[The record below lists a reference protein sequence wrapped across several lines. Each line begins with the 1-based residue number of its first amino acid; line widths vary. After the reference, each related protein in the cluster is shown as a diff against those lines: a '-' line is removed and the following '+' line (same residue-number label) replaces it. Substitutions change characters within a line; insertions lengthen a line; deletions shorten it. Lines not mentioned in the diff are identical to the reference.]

1 MIDYS
6 YNYLRIHMLT
16 SLKQSLCQKQAE
28 VVKGLSHALR
38 IAILDFVKDGE
49 KCVCDIAEFVGGEQS
64 NVSRHLGVMVS
75 SGILVSRKQGLKVM
89 YRLKTPCV
97 LEFLD
102 CVNRCLLEQ
111 AQEHER
117 ILNQL

>member
-1 MIDYS
+1 MGISKRQDLY
-6 YNYLRIHMLT
+6 
-16 SLKQSLCQKQAE
+16 QKQAD
-28 VVKGLSHALR
+28 VVKGFAHALR

-49 KCVCDIAEFVGGEQS
+49 KCVCDIAEYVGAEQS
-64 NVSRHLGVMVS
+64 NVSRHLAVMVS

-89 YRLKTPCV
+89 YRLRTPCV

-102 CVNRCLLEQ
+102 CVNRCFLEQ
-111 AQEHER
+111 AQAHNR

>member
-1 MIDYS
+1 MV
-6 YNYLRIHMLT
+6 T
-16 SLKQSLCQKQAE
+16 PEKQNLYQKQAE
-28 VVKGLSHALR
+28 VVKGFAHALR

-49 KCVCDIAEFVGGEQS
+49 KCVCDIAEHVRAEQS
-64 NVSRHLGVMVS
+64 NVSRHLALMVS
-75 SGILVSRKQGLKVM
+75 SGVLVSRKQGLKVL

-97 LEFLD
+97 LDFLA

-111 AQEHER
+111 AQEHKR